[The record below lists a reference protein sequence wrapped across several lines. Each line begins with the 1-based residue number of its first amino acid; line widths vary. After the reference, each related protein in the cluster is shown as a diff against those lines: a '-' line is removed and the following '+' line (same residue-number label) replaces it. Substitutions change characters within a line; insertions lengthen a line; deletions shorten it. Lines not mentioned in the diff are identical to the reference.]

1 MISERQILPANSAK
15 TRQFLAFSV
24 IVLINLIF
32 AFKYLSR
39 STDHFFILSIF
50 YISIL
55 ILLFVVIR
63 RIDLKLFNSNIFF
76 YSLVF
81 LYSLVHIILFHFIKA
96 ETLNVDRWSVISSFW
111 EQAFN
116 GQYPYN
122 AQSHMGN
129 YPAPLPFY
137 FVMALPFNL
146 IGEIGYLSLA
156 GILILAVFL
165 RKNLSPRNSVGAL
178 VILFL
183 SVSVFWEIST
193 RSTILINSIFFMVYL
208 FWLGKVNFENK
219 KQYWISAIIGG
230 LLLSTRTIFALALVI
245 YVVYLFKSKE
255 VRFKKLIIWSLIIVS
270 VLLLTFVPLLVFY
283 TPEFLIRNPFNV
295 QTDHLFPFN
304 ISVIF
309 IALAAI
315 SGFIC
320 SRKQDLV
327 FYIASIFVLVLITY
341 FYLCN
346 QRYGFTDAYFKSGI
360 DLSYLLFAFPF
371 LLYFSFS
378 SNNRLTYGDTGQS
391 IKHKK

>member
-1 MISERQILPANSAK
+1 MVLEQHMHPANTTK
-15 TRQFLAFSV
+15 TRQIIAFSLV
-24 IVLINLIF
+24 ILINFIF

-39 STDHFFILSIF
+39 RNDHFLILSIC
-50 YISIL
+50 YILFL
-55 ILLFVVIR
+55 IILFVISKK
-63 RIDLKLFNSNIFF
+63 IDLKLFRRNFFF

-81 LYSLVHIILFHFIKA
+81 VYSIAHIILFHFIKV

-111 EQAFN
+111 EQTFS

-137 FVMALPFNL
+137 FVLALPFNL
-146 IGEIGYLSLA
+146 LGEIGYLSLA
-156 GILILAVFL
+156 GILILAIFL
-165 RKNLSPRNSVGAL
+165 RKFLSTQNSVGAL

-193 RSTILINSIFFMVYL
+193 RSTILINGILFMVYL
-208 FWLGKVNFENK
+208 FWLGKVNFEDT
-219 KQYWISAIIGG
+219 KQYWLSAIIGG

-255 VRFKKLIIWSLIIVS
+255 VALKTLITWSLIIAG
-270 VLLLTFVPLLVFY
+270 VLLLTFLPLLVFY

-309 IALAAI
+309 IALSMIA
-315 SGFIC
+315 GFIC

-327 FYIASIFVLVLITY
+327 FYIASIFVIVLITY
-341 FYLCN
+341 FYLCI

-360 DLSYLLFAFPF
+360 DLSYMLFAFPF

-378 SNNRLTYGDTGQS
+378 NDSSLTNGDAGEL
-391 IKHKK
+391 IRH